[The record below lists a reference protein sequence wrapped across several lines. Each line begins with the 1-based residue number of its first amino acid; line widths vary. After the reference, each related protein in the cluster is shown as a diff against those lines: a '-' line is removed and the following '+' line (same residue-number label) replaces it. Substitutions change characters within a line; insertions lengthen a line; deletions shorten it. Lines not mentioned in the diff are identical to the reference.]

1 MFCAL
6 LLDAVFGADVSRM
19 VLNGPHILIK
29 HYKNTM
35 RETVI
40 GNAKRKRG
48 KEE

>member
-6 LLDAVFGADVSRM
+6 LLDAVFGADMSRK

-40 GNAKRKRG
+40 GNTKRKRG

>member
-1 MFCAL
+1 MFCVL
-6 LLDAVFGADVSRM
+6 LLDDVFGPEVSRK

-29 HYKNTM
+29 YYKNTIT
-35 RETVI
+35 ETVI